1 MISDEIPLA
10 MLRVKDL
17 KEIIQSLSEQV
28 EEKVEKRDFAE
39 RKYVYGLLGIR
50 NLFKVSHATAQKYKD
65 TILKEA
71 VIQHGRKIMT
81 DVEKAIEL
89 FKKVKY

>member
-28 EEKVEKRDFAE
+28 EEKVEKHDFAE
-39 RKYVYGLLGIR
+39 RKYVYFIQ
-50 NLFKVSHATAQKYKD
+50 LFS
-65 TILKEA
+65 
-71 VIQHGRKIMT
+71 
-81 DVEKAIEL
+81 
-89 FKKVKY
+89 